1 MKLRKHLLSLPI
13 ALPMALATLVAASP
27 ATAAPPESVRGL
39 WDILTGNGY
48 TTLDISAQGGAGAP
62 GASECR
68 HINGFIDI
76 AEIRGF
82 YCPKSGRIHFIHYN
96 YTTDVP
102 VRTFTGAVSVDQSG
116 AMHMAGTYNVL
127 AIAFGNLGEYPF
139 SANR

>member
-1 MKLRKHLLSLPI
+1 MKLQKQLFSLPI
-13 ALPMALATLVAASP
+13 ALSMALAALTAAPP
-27 ATAAPPESVRGL
+27 AIAAPPESVRGV
-39 WDILTGNGY
+39 WDILTNNGY

-82 YCPKSGRIHFIHYN
+82 YCPRSGRIHFIHYN

-102 VRTFTGAVSVDQSG
+102 VRTFTGAVSVDEGG

-127 AIAFGNLGEYPF
+127 AIAFGNLGEHPF
-139 SANR
+139 SAHR